1 MIEPAADEW
10 TVTESDTDI
19 SVTRPSPHCAVHL
32 QGRRTAIA
40 PDVTLTARG
49 RQRVAEHMK
58 ALVAEAS
65 DALGHCP
72 ACGPHPF
79 GGSGG
84 CSGPCLDAR

>member
-1 MIEPAADEW
+1 MSGLTSDRW
-10 TVTESDTDI
+10 TVTVSADDI
-19 SVTRPSPHCAVHL
+19 SVTRPSPHCTRHL
-32 QGRRTAIA
+32 QGRRTVIA
-40 PDVTLTARG
+40 PDVTLTAQDRW
-49 RQRVAEHMK
+49 RVAEDMK

-79 GGSGG
+79 GDSGG